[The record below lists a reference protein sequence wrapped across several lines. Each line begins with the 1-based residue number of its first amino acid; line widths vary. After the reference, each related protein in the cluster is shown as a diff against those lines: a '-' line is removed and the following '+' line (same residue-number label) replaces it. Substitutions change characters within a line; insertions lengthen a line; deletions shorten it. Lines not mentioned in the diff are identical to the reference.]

1 MIRIFIVLLA
11 VNFLN
16 AQESNNLG
24 SLLYKEV
31 IANVET
37 EPVFAGDD
45 AADDMCVLEN
55 FNNPEKSLIISSDK
69 KYGIIVYD
77 LDGVKLYDYEVG
89 RINNVDILPSR
100 SIQNKYIVAGTNR
113 TYNSIDIYSFNS
125 KGELENL
132 ILRKEIPSL
141 KDVYGVTFYRDEF
154 NTYLFISDKKGNVE
168 QWSYNNDE
176 VNSEV
181 KFVRKLRFSSLV
193 EGLVADESK
202 GKIYMGQ
209 ERKGI
214 WELNASPK
222 LEEDKKLIF
231 KKNKYFKPDFEGL
244 TIRDDGDGKGYL
256 ITSVQGSNGYLI
268 IDRNSLKA
276 KMFFRIIDGN
286 KIDGTTETDGIDV
299 SSIKTSKFPNGFFI
313 AHGISRVLSI
323 LQSIIFTLG
332 SILIF
337 LGAFLVY
344 Q

>member
-1 MIRIFIVLLA
+1 MYRILIVL
-11 VNFLN
+11 FSISCLN
-16 AQESNNLG
+16 AQGPNDLG

-31 IANVET
+31 TANVET

-55 FNNPEKSLIISSDK
+55 FNNPESSLIISSDK

-77 LDGVKLYDYEVG
+77 LEGVKLYDYEVG

-100 SIQNKYIVAGTNR
+100 SFQNKYIVAGTNR
-113 TYNSIDIYSFNS
+113 TYNSIDIYLFNS

-176 VNSEV
+176 VNSEI
-181 KFVRKLRFSSLV
+181 KFVRKLKFSSLV

-202 GKIYMGQ
+202 GKIYIGQ

-214 WELNASPK
+214 WELNAFPSF
-222 LEEDKKLIF
+222 DSQKKLIF
-231 KKNKYFKPDFEGL
+231 KKSKNFKPDFEGL
-244 TIRDDGDGKGYL
+244 ALRDDGNGEGYL
-256 ITSVQGSNGYLI
+256 IASVQGSNGYLI
-268 IDRNSLKA
+268 IDRKSLDA
-276 KMFFRIIDGN
+276 KIFFRIIDGD

-299 SSIKTSKFPNGFFI
+299 TSIKTSKFPNGFFI
-313 AHGISRVLSI
+313 AQDDDNDGLNQNFKLVDWNKI
-323 LQSIIFTLG
+323 LK
-332 SILIF
+332 
-337 LGAFLVY
+337 
-344 Q
+344 

>member
-1 MIRIFIVLLA
+1 MQKTYIIFSLIFINLI
-11 VNFLN
+11 N
-16 AQESNNLG
+16 AQEPKTLG

-31 IANVET
+31 TANVET

-55 FNNPEKSLIISSDK
+55 FNNPESSLIISSDK

-77 LDGVKLYDYEVG
+77 LEGVKLYDYEVG

-100 SIQNKYIVAGTNR
+100 SFQNKYIVAGTNR
-113 TYNSIDIYSFNS
+113 TYNSIDIYLFNS

-176 VNSEV
+176 VNSEI
-181 KFVRKLRFSSLV
+181 KFVRKLKFSSLV

-202 GKIYMGQ
+202 GKIYIGQ

-214 WELNASPK
+214 WELNAFPSF
-222 LEEDKKLIF
+222 DSQKKLIF
-231 KKNKYFKPDFEGL
+231 KKSKNFKPDFEGL
-244 TIRDDGDGKGYL
+244 ALRDDGNGEGYL
-256 ITSVQGSNGYLI
+256 IASVQGSNGYLI
-268 IDRNSLKA
+268 IDRKSLDA
-276 KMFFRIIDGN
+276 KIFFRIIDGD

-299 SSIKTSKFPNGFFI
+299 TSIKTSKFPNGFFI
-313 AHGISRVLSI
+313 AQDDDNDGLNQNFKLVDWNKI
-323 LQSIIFTLG
+323 LK
-332 SILIF
+332 
-337 LGAFLVY
+337 
-344 Q
+344 

>member
-1 MIRIFIVLLA
+1 MYRILIVL
-11 VNFLN
+11 FSISCLN
-16 AQESNNLG
+16 AQEPKSLG

-31 IANVET
+31 TANVET

-55 FNNPEKSLIISSDK
+55 FNNPESSLIISSDK

-77 LDGVKLYDYEVG
+77 LEGVKLYDYEVG

-100 SIQNKYIVAGTNR
+100 SFQNKYIVAGTNR
-113 TYNSIDIYSFNS
+113 TYNSIDIYLFNS

-132 ILRKEIPSL
+132 ILRKKIPSL

-176 VNSEV
+176 VNSEI
-181 KFVRKLRFSSLV
+181 KFVRKLKFSSLV

-202 GKIYMGQ
+202 GKIYIGQ

-214 WELNASPK
+214 WELNAFPSF
-222 LEEDKKLIF
+222 DSQKKLIF
-231 KKNKYFKPDFEGL
+231 KKSKNFKPDFEGL
-244 TIRDDGDGKGYL
+244 ALRDDGNGEGYL
-256 ITSVQGSNGYLI
+256 IASVQGSNGYLI
-268 IDRNSLKA
+268 IDRKSLDA
-276 KMFFRIIDGN
+276 KIFFRIIDGD

-299 SSIKTSKFPNGFFI
+299 TSIKTSKFPNGFFI
-313 AHGISRVLSI
+313 AQDDDNDGLNQNFKLVDWNKI
-323 LQSIIFTLG
+323 LK
-332 SILIF
+332 
-337 LGAFLVY
+337 
-344 Q
+344 

>member
-1 MIRIFIVLLA
+1 MYRILIVL
-11 VNFLN
+11 FSISSLN
-16 AQESNNLG
+16 AQGPNDLG

-31 IANVET
+31 TANVET

-55 FNNPEKSLIISSDK
+55 FNNPESSLIISSDK

-77 LDGVKLYDYEVG
+77 LEGVKLYDYEVG

-100 SIQNKYIVAGTNR
+100 SFQNKYIVAGTNR
-113 TYNSIDIYSFNS
+113 TYNSIDIYLFNI

-141 KDVYGVTFYRDEF
+141 KDVYGVTFYRDDF

-176 VNSEV
+176 VNSEI
-181 KFVRKLRFSSLV
+181 KFVRKLKFSSLV

-202 GKIYMGQ
+202 GKIYIGQ

-214 WELNASPK
+214 WELNAFPSF
-222 LEEDKKLIF
+222 DSQKKLIF
-231 KKNKYFKPDFEGL
+231 KKSKNFKPDFEGL
-244 TIRDDGDGKGYL
+244 TLRDDGNGEGYL
-256 ITSVQGSNGYLI
+256 IASVQGSNGYLI
-268 IDRNSLKA
+268 IDRKSLDA
-276 KMFFRIIDGN
+276 KIFFRIIDGD

-299 SSIKTSKFPNGFFI
+299 TSIKTSKFPNGFFI
-313 AHGISRVLSI
+313 AQDDDNDGLNQNFKLVDWNKI
-323 LQSIIFTLG
+323 LK
-332 SILIF
+332 
-337 LGAFLVY
+337 
-344 Q
+344 

>member
-1 MIRIFIVLLA
+1 MYRILIVL
-11 VNFLN
+11 FSISSLN
-16 AQESNNLG
+16 AQGPNDLG

-31 IANVET
+31 TANVET

-55 FNNPEKSLIISSDK
+55 FNNPESSLIISSDK

-77 LDGVKLYDYEVG
+77 LEGVKLYDYEVG

-100 SIQNKYIVAGTNR
+100 SFQNKYIVAGTNR
-113 TYNSIDIYSFNS
+113 TYNSIDIYLFNS

-176 VNSEV
+176 VNSEI
-181 KFVRKLRFSSLV
+181 KFIRKLKFSSLV

-202 GKIYMGQ
+202 GKIYIGQ

-214 WELNASPK
+214 WELNAFPSF
-222 LEEDKKLIF
+222 DSQKKLIF
-231 KKNKYFKPDFEGL
+231 KKSKNFKPDFEGL
-244 TIRDDGDGKGYL
+244 ALRDDGNGEGYL
-256 ITSVQGSNGYLI
+256 IASVQGSNGYLI
-268 IDRNSLKA
+268 IDRKSLDA
-276 KMFFRIIDGN
+276 KIFFRIIDGD

-299 SSIKTSKFPNGFFI
+299 TSIKTSKFPNGFFI
-313 AHGISRVLSI
+313 AQDDDNDGLNQNFKLVDWNKI
-323 LQSIIFTLG
+323 LK
-332 SILIF
+332 
-337 LGAFLVY
+337 
-344 Q
+344 

>member
-1 MIRIFIVLLA
+1 MYRILIVL
-11 VNFLN
+11 FSISSLN
-16 AQESNNLG
+16 AQGPNDLG

-31 IANVET
+31 TANVET

-55 FNNPEKSLIISSDK
+55 FNNSESSLIISSDK

-77 LDGVKLYDYEVG
+77 LEGVKLYDYEVG

-100 SIQNKYIVAGTNR
+100 SFQNKYIVAGTNR
-113 TYNSIDIYSFNS
+113 TYNSIDIYLFNS

-141 KDVYGVTFYRDEF
+141 KDVYGVTFYRDDF

-176 VNSEV
+176 VNSEI
-181 KFVRKLRFSSLV
+181 KFVRKLKFSSLV

-202 GKIYMGQ
+202 GKIYIGQ

-214 WELNASPK
+214 WELNAFPSF
-222 LEEDKKLIF
+222 DSQKKLIF
-231 KKNKYFKPDFEGL
+231 KKSKNFKPDFEGL
-244 TIRDDGDGKGYL
+244 ALRDDGNGEGYL
-256 ITSVQGSNGYLI
+256 IASVQGSNGYLI
-268 IDRNSLKA
+268 IDRKSLDA
-276 KMFFRIIDGN
+276 KIFFRIIDGD

-299 SSIKTSKFPNGFFI
+299 TSIKTSKFPNGFFI
-313 AHGISRVLSI
+313 AQDDDNDGLNQNFKLVDWNKI
-323 LQSIIFTLG
+323 LK
-332 SILIF
+332 
-337 LGAFLVY
+337 
-344 Q
+344 

>member
-1 MIRIFIVLLA
+1 MYRILIVL
-11 VNFLN
+11 FSISSLN
-16 AQESNNLG
+16 AQGPNDLG

-31 IANVET
+31 TANVET

-55 FNNPEKSLIISSDK
+55 FNNPESSLIISSDK

-77 LDGVKLYDYEVG
+77 LEGVKLYDYEVG

-100 SIQNKYIVAGTNR
+100 SFQNKYIVAGTNR
-113 TYNSIDIYSFNS
+113 TYNSIDIYLFNS

-176 VNSEV
+176 VNSEI
-181 KFVRKLRFSSLV
+181 KFVRKLKFSSLV

-202 GKIYMGQ
+202 GKIYIGQ

-214 WELNASPK
+214 WELNAFPSF
-222 LEEDKKLIF
+222 DSQKKLIF
-231 KKNKYFKPDFEGL
+231 KKSKNFKPDFEGL
-244 TIRDDGDGKGYL
+244 ALRDDGKGEGYL
-256 ITSVQGSNGYLI
+256 IASVQGSNGYLI
-268 IDRNSLKA
+268 IDRKSLDA
-276 KMFFRIIDGN
+276 KIFFRIIDGD

-299 SSIKTSKFPNGFFI
+299 TSIKTSKFPNGFFI
-313 AHGISRVLSI
+313 AQDDDNDGLNQNFKLVDWNKI
-323 LQSIIFTLG
+323 LK
-332 SILIF
+332 
-337 LGAFLVY
+337 
-344 Q
+344 

>member
-1 MIRIFIVLLA
+1 MYRILIVL
-11 VNFLN
+11 FSISSLN
-16 AQESNNLG
+16 AQGPNDLG

-31 IANVET
+31 TANVET

-55 FNNPEKSLIISSDK
+55 FNNPESSLIISSDK

-77 LDGVKLYDYEVG
+77 LEGVKLYDYEVG

-100 SIQNKYIVAGTNR
+100 SFQNKYIVAGTNR
-113 TYNSIDIYSFNS
+113 TYNSIDIYLFNS

-176 VNSEV
+176 VNSEI
-181 KFVRKLRFSSLV
+181 KFVRKLKFSSLV

-202 GKIYMGQ
+202 GKIYIGQ

-214 WELNASPK
+214 WEFNAFPSF
-222 LEEDKKLIF
+222 DSQKKLIF
-231 KKNKYFKPDFEGL
+231 KKSKNFKPDFEGL
-244 TIRDDGDGKGYL
+244 ALRDDGNGEGYL
-256 ITSVQGSNGYLI
+256 IASVQGSNGYLI
-268 IDRNSLKA
+268 IDRKSLDA
-276 KMFFRIIDGN
+276 KIFFRIIDGD

-299 SSIKTSKFPNGFFI
+299 TSIKTSKFPNGFFI
-313 AHGISRVLSI
+313 AQDDDNDGLNQNFKLVDWNKI
-323 LQSIIFTLG
+323 LK
-332 SILIF
+332 
-337 LGAFLVY
+337 
-344 Q
+344 

>member
-1 MIRIFIVLLA
+1 MYRILIVL
-11 VNFLN
+11 FSISSLN
-16 AQESNNLG
+16 AQGPNDLG

-31 IANVET
+31 TANVET

-55 FNNPEKSLIISSDK
+55 FNNPESSLIISSDK

-77 LDGVKLYDYEVG
+77 LEGFKLYDYEVG

-100 SIQNKYIVAGTNR
+100 SFQNKYIVAGTNR
-113 TYNSIDIYSFNS
+113 TYNSIDIYLFNS

-141 KDVYGVTFYRDEF
+141 KDVYGVTFYRDDF

-176 VNSEV
+176 VNSEII
-181 KFVRKLRFSSLV
+181 FVRKLKFSSLV

-202 GKIYMGQ
+202 GKIYIGQ

-214 WELNASPK
+214 WELNAFPSF
-222 LEEDKKLIF
+222 DSQKKLIF
-231 KKNKYFKPDFEGL
+231 KKSKNFKPDFEGL
-244 TIRDDGDGKGYL
+244 ALRDDGNGEGYL
-256 ITSVQGSNGYLI
+256 IASVQGSNGYLI
-268 IDRNSLKA
+268 IDRKSLDA
-276 KMFFRIIDGN
+276 KIFFRIIDGD

-299 SSIKTSKFPNGFFI
+299 TSIKTSKFPNGFFI
-313 AHGISRVLSI
+313 AQDDDNDGLNQNFKLVDWNKI
-323 LQSIIFTLG
+323 LK
-332 SILIF
+332 
-337 LGAFLVY
+337 
-344 Q
+344 

>member
-1 MIRIFIVLLA
+1 MYRILIVL
-11 VNFLN
+11 FSISSLN
-16 AQESNNLG
+16 AQEPKSLG

-31 IANVET
+31 TANVET

-55 FNNPEKSLIISSDK
+55 FNNPESSLIISSDK

-77 LDGVKLYDYEVG
+77 LEGFKLYDYEVG

-100 SIQNKYIVAGTNR
+100 SFQNKYIVAGTNR
-113 TYNSIDIYSFNS
+113 TYNSIDIYLFNS

-141 KDVYGVTFYRDEF
+141 KDVYGVTFYRDDF

-176 VNSEV
+176 ANSEI
-181 KFVRKLRFSSLV
+181 KFVRKLKFSSLV

-202 GKIYMGQ
+202 GKIYIGQ

-214 WELNASPK
+214 WELNAFPSF
-222 LEEDKKLIF
+222 DSQKKLIF
-231 KKNKYFKPDFEGL
+231 KKSKNFKPDFEGL
-244 TIRDDGDGKGYL
+244 TLRDDGNGEGYL
-256 ITSVQGSNGYLI
+256 IVSVQGSNGYLI
-268 IDRNSLKA
+268 IDRKSLDA
-276 KMFFRIIDGN
+276 KIFFRIIDGD

-299 SSIKTSKFPNGFFI
+299 TSIKTSKFPNGFFI
-313 AHGISRVLSI
+313 AQDDDNDGLNQNFKLVDWNKI
-323 LQSIIFTLG
+323 LK
-332 SILIF
+332 
-337 LGAFLVY
+337 
-344 Q
+344 

>member
-1 MIRIFIVLLA
+1 MMYRILIVL
-11 VNFLN
+11 FSISSLN
-16 AQESNNLG
+16 AQGPNDLG

-31 IANVET
+31 TANVET

-55 FNNPEKSLIISSDK
+55 FNNPESSLIISSDK

-77 LDGVKLYDYEVG
+77 LEGVKLYDYEVG

-100 SIQNKYIVAGTNR
+100 SFQNKYIVAGTNR
-113 TYNSIDIYSFNS
+113 TYNSIDIYLFNS

-141 KDVYGVTFYRDEF
+141 KDVYGVTFYRDDF

-176 VNSEV
+176 VNSEI
-181 KFVRKLRFSSLV
+181 KFVRKLKFSSLV

-202 GKIYMGQ
+202 GKIYIGQ

-214 WELNASPK
+214 WELNAFPSF
-222 LEEDKKLIF
+222 DSQKKLIF
-231 KKNKYFKPDFEGL
+231 KKSKNFKPDFEGL
-244 TIRDDGDGKGYL
+244 ALRDDGNGEGYL
-256 ITSVQGSNGYLI
+256 IASVQGSNGYLI
-268 IDRNSLKA
+268 IDRKSLDA
-276 KMFFRIIDGN
+276 KMFFRIIDGD

-299 SSIKTSKFPNGFFI
+299 TSIKTSKFPNGFFI
-313 AHGISRVLSI
+313 AQDDDNDGLNQNFKLVDWNKI
-323 LQSIIFTLG
+323 LK
-332 SILIF
+332 
-337 LGAFLVY
+337 
-344 Q
+344 

>member
-1 MIRIFIVLLA
+1 MYRILIVL
-11 VNFLN
+11 FSISSLN
-16 AQESNNLG
+16 AQGPNDLG

-31 IANVET
+31 TANVET

-55 FNNPEKSLIISSDK
+55 FNNPESSLIISSDK

-77 LDGVKLYDYEVG
+77 LEGVKLYDYEVG

-100 SIQNKYIVAGTNR
+100 SFQNKYIVAGTNR
-113 TYNSIDIYSFNS
+113 TYNSIDIYLFNS

-176 VNSEV
+176 VNSEI
-181 KFVRKLRFSSLV
+181 KFVRKLKFSSLV

-202 GKIYMGQ
+202 GKIYIGQ

-214 WELNASPK
+214 WELNAFPSF
-222 LEEDKKLIF
+222 DSQKKLIF
-231 KKNKYFKPDFEGL
+231 KKSKNFKPDFEGL
-244 TIRDDGDGKGYL
+244 ALRDDGNGEGYL
-256 ITSVQGSNGYLI
+256 IASVQGSNGYLI
-268 IDRNSLKA
+268 IERKSLDA
-276 KMFFRIIDGN
+276 KIFFRIIDGD

-299 SSIKTSKFPNGFFI
+299 TSIKTSKFPNGFFI
-313 AHGISRVLSI
+313 AQDDDNDGLNQNFKLVDWNKI
-323 LQSIIFTLG
+323 LK
-332 SILIF
+332 
-337 LGAFLVY
+337 
-344 Q
+344 

>member
-1 MIRIFIVLLA
+1 MYRVLIVLFSI
-11 VNFLN
+11 NFLN
-16 AQESNNLG
+16 AQGPNDLG

-31 IANVET
+31 TANVET

-55 FNNPEKSLIISSDK
+55 FNNPESSLIISSDK

-77 LDGVKLYDYEVG
+77 LEGVKLYDYEVG

-100 SIQNKYIVAGTNR
+100 SLQNKYIVAGTNR
-113 TYNSIDIYSFNS
+113 TYNSIDIYLFNS
-125 KGELENL
+125 AGELENL

-141 KDVYGVTFYRDEF
+141 KDVYGITFYRDDF

-176 VNSEV
+176 VNSEL

-313 AHGISRVLSI
+313 AQDDDNDGLNQNFKLVDWNK
-323 LQSIIFTLG
+323 IIN
-332 SILIF
+332 
-337 LGAFLVY
+337 
-344 Q
+344 

>member
-1 MIRIFIVLLA
+1 MYRILIVL
-11 VNFLN
+11 FSISCLN
-16 AQESNNLG
+16 AQEPKSLG

-31 IANVET
+31 TANVET

-55 FNNPEKSLIISSDK
+55 FNNPESSLIISSDK

-77 LDGVKLYDYEVG
+77 LEGVKLYDYEVG

-100 SIQNKYIVAGTNR
+100 SFQNKYIVAGTNR
-113 TYNSIDIYSFNS
+113 TYNSIDIYLFNS

-141 KDVYGVTFYRDEF
+141 KDVYGVTFYRDDF

-176 VNSEV
+176 ANSEI
-181 KFVRKLRFSSLV
+181 KFVRKLKFSSLV

-202 GKIYMGQ
+202 GKIYIGQ

-214 WELNASPK
+214 WELNAFPSF
-222 LEEDKKLIF
+222 DSQKKLIF
-231 KKNKYFKPDFEGL
+231 KKSKNFKPDFEGL
-244 TIRDDGDGKGYL
+244 TLRDDGNGEGYL
-256 ITSVQGSNGYLI
+256 IASVQGSNGYLI
-268 IDRNSLKA
+268 IDRKSLDA
-276 KMFFRIIDGN
+276 KIFFRIIDGD

-299 SSIKTSKFPNGFFI
+299 TSIKTSKFPNGFFI
-313 AHGISRVLSI
+313 AQDDDNDGLNQNFKLVDWNKI
-323 LQSIIFTLG
+323 LK
-332 SILIF
+332 
-337 LGAFLVY
+337 
-344 Q
+344 

>member
-16 AQESNNLG
+16 AQEPNNLG

-176 VNSEV
+176 VNSEL

-299 SSIKTSKFPNGFFI
+299 SSIKTLKFPNGFFI
-313 AHGISRVLSI
+313 AQDDDNDGLNQNFKLVDWNK
-323 LQSIIFTLG
+323 IIN
-332 SILIF
+332 
-337 LGAFLVY
+337 
-344 Q
+344 

>member
-11 VNFLN
+11 VNFLK
-16 AQESNNLG
+16 AQEPNNLG

-45 AADDMCVLEN
+45 AADDMCILEN

-313 AHGISRVLSI
+313 AQDDDNDGLNQNFKLVDWNK
-323 LQSIIFTLG
+323 IIN
-332 SILIF
+332 
-337 LGAFLVY
+337 
-344 Q
+344 

>member
-1 MIRIFIVLLA
+1 MMYRILIVL
-11 VNFLN
+11 FSISSLN
-16 AQESNNLG
+16 AQGPNDLG

-31 IANVET
+31 TANVET

-55 FNNPEKSLIISSDK
+55 FNNPESSLIISSDK

-77 LDGVKLYDYEVG
+77 LEGVKLYDYEVG

-100 SIQNKYIVAGTNR
+100 SFQNKYIVAGTNR
-113 TYNSIDIYSFNS
+113 TYNSIDIYLFNS

-141 KDVYGVTFYRDEF
+141 KDVYGVTFYRDDF

-176 VNSEV
+176 VNSEI
-181 KFVRKLRFSSLV
+181 KFVRKLKFSSLV

-202 GKIYMGQ
+202 GKIYIGQ

-214 WELNASPK
+214 WELNAFPSF
-222 LEEDKKLIF
+222 DSQKKLIF
-231 KKNKYFKPDFEGL
+231 KKSKNFKPDFEGL
-244 TIRDDGDGKGYL
+244 ALKDDGNGEGYL
-256 ITSVQGSNGYLI
+256 IASVQGSNGYLI
-268 IDRNSLKA
+268 IDRKSLDA
-276 KMFFRIIDGN
+276 KMFFRIIDGD

-299 SSIKTSKFPNGFFI
+299 TSIKTSKFPNGFFI
-313 AHGISRVLSI
+313 AQDDDNDGLNQNFKLVDWNKI
-323 LQSIIFTLG
+323 LK
-332 SILIF
+332 
-337 LGAFLVY
+337 
-344 Q
+344 

>member
-1 MIRIFIVLLA
+1 MYRVLIVLFSI
-11 VNFLN
+11 NFLN
-16 AQESNNLG
+16 AQGPNDLG

-31 IANVET
+31 TANVET

-55 FNNPEKSLIISSDK
+55 FNNPESSSIISSDK

-77 LDGVKLYDYEVG
+77 LEGVKLYDYEVG

-100 SIQNKYIVAGTNR
+100 SFQNKYIVAGTNR
-113 TYNSIDIYSFNS
+113 TYNSIDIYLFNS

-141 KDVYGVTFYRDEF
+141 KDVYGVTFYRDDF

-176 VNSEV
+176 VNSEI
-181 KFVRKLRFSSLV
+181 KFVRKLKFSSLV

-202 GKIYMGQ
+202 GKIYIGQ

-214 WELNASPK
+214 WELNAFPSF
-222 LEEDKKLIF
+222 DSQKKLIF
-231 KKNKYFKPDFEGL
+231 KKSKNFKPDFEGL
-244 TIRDDGDGKGYL
+244 ALKDDGNGEGYL
-256 ITSVQGSNGYLI
+256 IASVQGSNGYLI
-268 IDRNSLKA
+268 IDRKSLDA
-276 KMFFRIIDGN
+276 KMFFRIIDGD

-299 SSIKTSKFPNGFFI
+299 TSIKTSKFPKGFFI
-313 AHGISRVLSI
+313 AQDDDNDGLNQNFKLVDWNKI
-323 LQSIIFTLG
+323 LK
-332 SILIF
+332 
-337 LGAFLVY
+337 
-344 Q
+344 

>member
-1 MIRIFIVLLA
+1 MMYRILIVL
-11 VNFLN
+11 FSISSLN
-16 AQESNNLG
+16 AQGPNDLG

-31 IANVET
+31 TANVET

-55 FNNPEKSLIISSDK
+55 FNNPESSLIISSDK

-77 LDGVKLYDYEVG
+77 LEGVKLYDYEVG

-100 SIQNKYIVAGTNR
+100 SFQNKYIVAGTNR
-113 TYNSIDIYSFNS
+113 TYNSIDIYLFNS

-176 VNSEV
+176 VNSEI
-181 KFVRKLRFSSLV
+181 KFVRKLKFSSLV

-202 GKIYMGQ
+202 GKIYIGQ

-214 WELNASPK
+214 WELNAFPSF
-222 LEEDKKLIF
+222 DSQKKLIF
-231 KKNKYFKPDFEGL
+231 KKSKNFKPDFEGL
-244 TIRDDGDGKGYL
+244 ALKDDGNGEGYL
-256 ITSVQGSNGYLI
+256 IASVQGSNGYLI
-268 IDRNSLKA
+268 IDRKSLDA
-276 KMFFRIIDGN
+276 KMFFRIIDGD

-299 SSIKTSKFPNGFFI
+299 TSIKTSKFPNGFFI
-313 AHGISRVLSI
+313 AQDDDNDGLNQNFKLVDWNKI
-323 LQSIIFTLG
+323 LK
-332 SILIF
+332 
-337 LGAFLVY
+337 
-344 Q
+344 

>member
-1 MIRIFIVLLA
+1 MYRILIVL
-11 VNFLN
+11 FSISSLN
-16 AQESNNLG
+16 AQGPNDLG

-31 IANVET
+31 TANVET

-55 FNNPEKSLIISSDK
+55 FNNPESSLIISSDK

-77 LDGVKLYDYEVG
+77 LEGVKLYDYEVG

-100 SIQNKYIVAGTNR
+100 SFQNKYIVAGTNR
-113 TYNSIDIYSFNS
+113 TYNSIDIYLFNS

-141 KDVYGVTFYRDEF
+141 KDVYGITFYRDDF

-176 VNSEV
+176 VNSEI
-181 KFVRKLRFSSLV
+181 KFVRKLKFSSLV

-202 GKIYMGQ
+202 GKIYIGQ

-214 WELNASPK
+214 WELNAFPSF
-222 LEEDKKLIF
+222 DSQKKLIF
-231 KKNKYFKPDFEGL
+231 KKSKNFKPDFEGL
-244 TIRDDGDGKGYL
+244 ALRDDGNGEGYL
-256 ITSVQGSNGYLI
+256 IASVQGSNGYLI
-268 IDRNSLKA
+268 IDRKSLDA
-276 KMFFRIIDGN
+276 KIFFRIIDGD

-299 SSIKTSKFPNGFFI
+299 TSIKTSKFPNGFFI
-313 AHGISRVLSI
+313 AQDDDNDGLNQNFKLVDWNKI
-323 LQSIIFTLG
+323 LK
-332 SILIF
+332 
-337 LGAFLVY
+337 
-344 Q
+344 

>member
-16 AQESNNLG
+16 AQEPNNLG

-209 ERKGI
+209 ERKGV

-244 TIRDDGDGKGYL
+244 TIRDDGDGNGYL
-256 ITSVQGSNGYLI
+256 IASVQGSNGYLL
-268 IDRNSLKA
+268 IDRKSLDA
-276 KMFFRIIDGN
+276 KIFFRIVSSEN
-286 KIDGTTETDGIDV
+286 IDGTTETDGIDV

-313 AHGISRVLSI
+313 AQDDDNDGLNQNFKLVDWRK
-323 LQSIIFTLG
+323 IINEN
-332 SILIF
+332 
-337 LGAFLVY
+337 
-344 Q
+344 

>member
-1 MIRIFIVLLA
+1 MYRVLIVL
-11 VNFLN
+11 FSISSLN
-16 AQESNNLG
+16 AQGPNNLG

-31 IANVET
+31 TANVET

-55 FNNPEKSLIISSDK
+55 FNNPENSVIISSDK

-77 LDGVKLYDYEVG
+77 LEGLKLYDYEVG
-89 RINNVDILPSR
+89 RINNVDILQS
-100 SIQNKYIVAGTNR
+100 SSFQNKYIVAGTNR
-113 TYNSIDIYSFNS
+113 TYNSIDIYLFNS

-176 VNSEV
+176 VNSEII
-181 KFVRKLRFSSLV
+181 FVRKLKFSSLV

-202 GKIYMGQ
+202 GKIYIGQ

-214 WELNASPK
+214 WELNAFPSF
-222 LEEDKKLIF
+222 DSQKKLIF
-231 KKNKYFKPDFEGL
+231 KKSKDFKPDFEGL
-244 TIRDDGDGKGYL
+244 ALRDDGNGEGYL
-256 ITSVQGSNGYLI
+256 IVSVQGSNGYLI
-268 IDRNSLKA
+268 IDRKSLDA
-276 KMFFRIIDGN
+276 KIFFRIIDGD

-299 SSIKTSKFPNGFFI
+299 TSIKTSKFPNGFFI
-313 AHGISRVLSI
+313 AQDDDNDGLNQNFKLVDWNKI
-323 LQSIIFTLG
+323 LK
-332 SILIF
+332 
-337 LGAFLVY
+337 
-344 Q
+344 

>member
-1 MIRIFIVLLA
+1 MYRILIVL
-11 VNFLN
+11 FSISSLN
-16 AQESNNLG
+16 AQGPNDLG

-31 IANVET
+31 TANVET

-55 FNNPEKSLIISSDK
+55 FNNPESSLIISSDK

-77 LDGVKLYDYEVG
+77 LEGVKLYDYEVG

-100 SIQNKYIVAGTNR
+100 SFQNKYIVAGTNR
-113 TYNSIDIYSFNS
+113 TYNSIDIYLFNS
-125 KGELENL
+125 MGELENL

-176 VNSEV
+176 VNSEI
-181 KFVRKLRFSSLV
+181 KFVRKLKFSSLV

-202 GKIYMGQ
+202 GKIYIGQ

-214 WELNASPK
+214 WELNAFPSF
-222 LEEDKKLIF
+222 DSQKKLIF
-231 KKNKYFKPDFEGL
+231 KKSKNFKPDFEGL
-244 TIRDDGDGKGYL
+244 ALRDDGNGEGYL
-256 ITSVQGSNGYLI
+256 IASVQGSNGYLI
-268 IDRNSLKA
+268 IDRKSLDA
-276 KMFFRIIDGN
+276 KIFFRIIDGD

-299 SSIKTSKFPNGFFI
+299 TSIKTSKFPNGFFI
-313 AHGISRVLSI
+313 AQDDDNDGLNQNFKLVDWNKI
-323 LQSIIFTLG
+323 LK
-332 SILIF
+332 
-337 LGAFLVY
+337 
-344 Q
+344 